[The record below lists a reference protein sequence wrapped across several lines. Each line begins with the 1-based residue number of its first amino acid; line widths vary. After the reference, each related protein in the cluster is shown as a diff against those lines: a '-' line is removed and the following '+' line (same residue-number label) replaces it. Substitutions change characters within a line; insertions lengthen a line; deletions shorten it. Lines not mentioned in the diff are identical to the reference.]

1 MEHTYM
7 SEQLVSKIQALVLS
21 KQLEKQINALVNK
34 KFDNIDKFG
43 NIIDEDEA
51 RKIEAQITV
60 KQGRL
65 ANFKYIAAAP

>member
-1 MEHTYM
+1 M